1 MREAALGGRSMA
13 RHPRGDVYELRVA
26 VQGRAWRLLF
36 SAEGR
41 SHSVLLALSSFEKK
55 TQQTPLRELELAPG
69 ERHVERVV
77 VSQALMDAES
87 DPHPK
92 VRWSVQASLSDFG
105 LRPVPGDY
113 HA

>member
-13 RHPRGDVYELRVA
+13 RHLRGDVYELRVA

-55 TQQTPLRELELAPG
+55 TQQTPLRELELAQTRLRDWR
-69 ERHVERVV
+69 ERGRRLG
-77 VSQALMDAES
+77 S
-87 DPHPK
+87 
-92 VRWSVQASLSDFG
+92 
-105 LRPVPGDY
+105 
-113 HA
+113 